1 MFRRNRKPPEKKI
14 HASLTDFASDLLIAF
29 GLQKTAAMKSRS
41 GLYLQITPPE
51 KLGDIAE
58 IALWRGIGDQQTPL
72 INLSYRHGRDESYLL
87 SIALK
92 KPIQPLAS
100 LLGTVLTGDAKHVQV
115 TRDQALIA
123 ICAMMKY
130 VETTR

>member
-1 MFRRNRKPPEKKI
+1 
-14 HASLTDFASDLLIAF
+14 
-29 GLQKTAAMKSRS
+29 MKSRS
-41 GLYLQITPPE
+41 GIYLQITPPE

-72 INLSYRHGRDESYLL
+72 INLSYRHGVDELYLL
-87 SIALK
+87 SMSIK

-100 LLGTVLTGDAKHVQV
+100 LLGTVLTGGVKHIHV

-123 ICAMMKY
+123 ICTMMKY